1 MKNPP
6 NDFEGMK
13 TALGALGFAVTAAG
27 DLGQAAARREIAAFT
42 KTVAAG
48 DVALVYY
55 SGHGIQMGGDNYIVP
70 VDFDPEGGPE
80 KAKAEC
86 IRIGEIQAGLEKAVP
101 KLNISIIDA
110 CRDNPWTSVKGL
122 ALMEGSLGSC
132 IVLAAGPGQTA
143 SDNPKEKNG
152 LFTKHLLKE
161 LAKPTVPMEEMFRRV
176 KEQVYKES
184 GERQRP
190 WLLFDTIGD
199 FYFGNGVPTKSGFD
213 RALEAGKLEFASG
226 KFEKAIK
233 RFDEATRIQPE
244 DPYPYN
250 AIGASRL
257 QLKQASLALGF
268 FSRAIELKP
277 DYGAAY
283 YNRGV
288 AYFNAAKYELAA
300 QDFTWAVDTD
310 PFDPRPLDLRGQ
322 AYFRMNDQERALEDF
337 NRALE
342 LNPSDTAAL
351 LGRARV
357 GIFTGKFAEAIIDLN
372 RCIAIRPSKEANAL
386 EAEASRGL
394 QRKRRK

>member
-1 MKNPP
+1 MQ
-6 NDFEGMK
+6 
-13 TALGALGFAVTAAG
+13 TALGALGFTVTAAS
-27 DLGQAAARREIAAFT
+27 DLGLAASRTQIAAFT

-70 VDFDPEGGPE
+70 VDFDPAKGP
-80 KAKAEC
+80 KGAKDEC
-86 IRIGEIQAGLEKAVP
+86 IKIGEIQAGLEKAGP
-101 KLNISIIDA
+101 KLNISIVDA
-110 CRDNPWTSVKGL
+110 CRDTPWPAVAPAKGL

-152 LFTKHLLKE
+152 LFTKYLLKE

-199 FYFGNGVPTKSGFD
+199 FYFAGEVPAQSGFD
-213 RALEAGKLEFASG
+213 RALEAGKVEFAAG
-226 KFEKAIK
+226 RYEEAIK
-233 RFDEATRIQPE
+233 LFDSAKRIRPE
-244 DPYPYN
+244 DAYPYN
-250 AIGASRL
+250 AIGAAQL
-257 QLKQASLALGF
+257 QLKQTSLAVESLNA
-268 FSRAIELKP
+268 AIERKA

-288 AYFNAAKYELAA
+288 AYFKAANYELAA
-300 QDFTWAVDTD
+300 QDFSWAVDSD

-322 AYFRMNDQERALEDF
+322 AYYAMRDQEHALEDF

-342 LNPSDTAAL
+342 LNPSDTAAFI
-351 LGRARV
+351 GRARV
-357 GIFTGKFAEAIIDLN
+357 MIRTGKFAEAIGDLN
-372 RCIAIRPSKEANAL
+372 RCIAIRPST
-386 EAEASRGL
+386 EAEDLRVQASRSL
-394 QRKRRK
+394 QRR